1 MTNKIA
7 SRLDFEYIAAFV
19 LGLFMF
25 WLSGV
30 TGGYLPVQ
38 YLSQNDLTVA
48 VISVI
53 IALLIYALGMGVFA
67 WSMLGHN
74 RRAAKPALLAALT
87 VIAAALLII
96 PAIDQTANNFFNS
109 QDTFVVLELFAGA
122 IFGSFYVAGWFIARR
137 FARKRQ

>member
-1 MTNKIA
+1 MALA

-30 TGGYLPVQ
+30 TGQYLPIQ
-38 YLSQNDLTVA
+38 YLPQNDLTVTFIA
-48 VISVI
+48 MTV
-53 IALLIYALGMGVFA
+53 ALLIFALGMGGFA
-67 WSMLGHN
+67 WAMLGHN

-96 PAIDQTANNFFNS
+96 PAIDQFASNVLNTP
-109 QDTFVVLELFAGA
+109 DTFVILELFAGA
-122 IFGSFYVAGWFIARR
+122 IFGSFYIAGWFVARR
-137 FARKRQ
+137 FARKR